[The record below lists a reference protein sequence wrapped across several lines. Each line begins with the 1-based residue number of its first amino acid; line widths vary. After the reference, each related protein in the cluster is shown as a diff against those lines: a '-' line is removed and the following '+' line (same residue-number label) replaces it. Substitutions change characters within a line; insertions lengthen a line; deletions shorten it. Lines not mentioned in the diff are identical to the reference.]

1 MLACLREAA
10 APGHCD
16 LIDEGIPWPARFP
29 ARPRHTPDARRRDD
43 ASVGNALVP
52 LLVLALAVAVLLVI
66 RLVDYRARHPYTA
79 ADLEDAR
86 ADSVSR
92 SQSVVSGKALEVLAP
107 LLPGF
112 EFNPRDARFLGSPV
126 DLVVF
131 DGLTDGTVR
140 SVCFVEVKSGRAS
153 LTARERT
160 VRDAVADG
168 RVSWHVLRL
177 PGAVASAPVATELHG
192 AAGVERLS

>member
-1 MLACLREAA
+1 MLSHRVHGGRIPGRRAPLRDRLLTPASA
-10 APGHCD
+10 T
-16 LIDEGIPWPARFP
+16 IP
-29 ARPRHTPDARRRDD
+29 
-43 ASVGNALVP
+43 SVGNAVF
-52 LLVLALAVAVLLVI
+52 LLLLLALVVAVLFII
-66 RLVDYRARHPYTA
+66 RLVDYKARHPYTA
-79 ADLEDAR
+79 ADVEDAR

-131 DGLTDGTVR
+131 DGLSDGQVR
-140 SVCFVEVKSGRAS
+140 SVCFVEVKSGRAT
-153 LTARERT
+153 LTSRERM

-177 PGAVASAPVATELHG
+177 PGAVAAVPVAAALGDATG
-192 AAGVERLS
+192 AERLA

>member
-1 MLACLREAA
+1 MSGGDRQL
-10 APGHCD
+10 
-16 LIDEGIPWPARFP
+16 
-29 ARPRHTPDARRRDD
+29 TPTTATMPPM
-43 ASVGNALVP
+43 GNALVP
-52 LLVLALAVAVLLVI
+52 LLVLALVVAVLFII
-66 RLVDYRARHPYTA
+66 RLVDYRARHPYSA

-107 LLPGF
+107 LLPEF

-131 DGLTDGTVR
+131 DGLTAGDVR
-140 SVCFVEVKSGRAS
+140 SVRFVEVKSGRAA
-153 LTARERT
+153 LTSRERM

-177 PGAVASAPVATELHG
+177 PGVVAAVPVATAVHDP
-192 AAGVERLS
+192 AGVERLS